1 MLKRWCVYLLA
12 LLGLLVLYLA
22 YQQWLAWIILVGYLV
37 LPIFSLIVSLPAI
50 LTVRLSLENRGG
62 IPVGTPV
69 SLRATVQSPF
79 PVPVYRCRV
88 QVTNVLTEES
98 YLLEPGDPLP
108 TDHCGMLWLDPNR
121 CCVYDC
127 LGLFSFP
134 IRYAAASQLILRP
147 AEKPTKTPKELQ
159 QHLARSWQ
167 PKPGGGFSEHHE
179 IRLYRPGDSMNQIH
193 WKLTAKTGK
202 LMIREAMEPAR
213 GRVIL
218 SVDLNGTPEI
228 LDRKMEQ
235 LQAMGL
241 SLLEQN
247 LPFQLHAMTGDG
259 KLHWPVDSRQAWT
272 NVIDELLG
280 CDPCQED
287 SVADLPMAAL
297 WRYHIGGEPDE
308 A

>member
-1 MLKRWCVYLLA
+1 MLKRWCVYLLI
-12 LLGLLVLYLA
+12 LLGLLILYFA

-37 LPIFSLIVSLPAI
+37 LPVFSLIVSLPGI
-50 LTVRLSLENRGG
+50 LTVRLSLENHGG
-62 IPVGTPV
+62 VPVGTPV
-69 SLRATVQSPF
+69 SLRANVQSPF
-79 PVPVYRCRV
+79 PVPVYRCRI
-88 QVTNVLTEES
+88 QVTNVLTEQ
-98 YLLEPGDPLP
+98 YDILEPGDSLP
-108 TDHCGMLWLDPNR
+108 TDHCGLLWMDPFH

-134 IRYAAASQLILRP
+134 MRYFTSGHLILRP
-147 AEKPTKTPKELQ
+147 VEKVTDTPRMLQ

-218 SVDLNGTPEI
+218 SVDLNGTPEL

-235 LQAMGL
+235 LQTMGL

-259 KLHWPVDSRQAWT
+259 KLHWPVATRLEWT
-272 NVIDELLG
+272 KAMDELLS
-280 CDPCQED
+280 CSPCQEG
-287 SVADLPMAAL
+287 SVEHLPMAAL
-297 WRYHIGGEPDE
+297 WRCHIGGEPDE